1 MMLAP
6 PALGKGRIVEQ
17 ASTGRSA
24 CGLTAALVLQIRNM
38 VAVQEVISSLEK
50 YPITKEAL
58 EVSAPGLSTRA
69 GSEAG
74 PGLPQPWASLTSW
87 SPRDFAHWPSK
98 ALKGG
103 VRGACP
109 PGLHCASPQH
119 MGTAG
124 NTRGFSSELR
134 PLSLQEALHTLQGA
148 AEAPVSEAGSRSR
161 VLLPLPQCAL
171 T

>member
-74 PGLPQPWASLTSW
+74 PRAGAALGFLNFLEPQRLCSL
-87 SPRDFAHWPSK
+87 AQQG
-98 ALKGG
+98 LKGRSEG
-103 VRGACP
+103 GMPSWPALCQSTAH
-109 PGLHCASPQH
+109 GHC
-119 MGTAG
+119 
-124 NTRGFSSELR
+124 RKYERL
-134 PLSLQEALHTLQGA
+134 
-148 AEAPVSEAGSRSR
+148 
-161 VLLPLPQCAL
+161 
-171 T
+171 